1 MSTAS
6 LLIAVSLS
14 HSCSNEHLAVKNDP
28 HFWWGPFEVLIV
40 IVIVIV
46 MTMFNDDNLLV
57 VMALH
62 IAIVVAVF
70 LNNNRILSARRRYW
84 QDKRDRR
91 ERRNCQSNITHRSL
105 LVVNGVHAPHHQ
117 VA

>member
-1 MSTAS
+1 
-6 LLIAVSLS
+6 V
-14 HSCSNEHLAVKNDP
+14 
-28 HFWWGPFEVLIV
+28 GPFEVLIV
-40 IVIVIV
+40 IVIVMT

-84 QDKRDRR
+84 QDKRHRR
-91 ERRNCQSNITHRSL
+91 ERCNCQSNITHRSL
-105 LVVNGVHAPHHQ
+105 LVVNGVGEVVRAKGTIGEKPKHKLSH
-117 VA
+117 

>member
-14 HSCSNEHLAVKNDP
+14 HSCSNEYLAVKNDP

-40 IVIVIV
+40 IVIV
-46 MTMFNDDNLLV
+46 MTMFTDDNLLV